1 MSTLGRQILVEY
13 FDCNPETMNDVVK
26 VEQSMVDAA
35 KEAEATV
42 INSTFHHFSPFGVSG
57 VVVIQE
63 SHLAIHTWPEYGY
76 AAVDIFT
83 CGDTVDPWISFK
95 YLEKAFEAKGSAAM
109 EMLRGQEGLL
119 NRTDFKPVTLEQK
132 HASAKPKIVTTRN
145 VWFTERTDTVAFS
158 LRHTGDPLFRKKSDY
173 QKVEVFDTYAYGK
186 LLTLDGMIMTTEQD
200 EYVYHEMIT
209 HVPLQANPKAKR
221 VLIIG
226 GGDGG
231 AAREALKYDNIEEVV
246 LVEIDDVVVEAAR
259 EFFPHISSSF
269 GHPRLTLKIEDG
281 IKYVKEAADASFD
294 LVIVDST
301 DPIGPSEGLFT
312 EKFYRDVYRI
322 LRQDGILI
330 TQSESPRYN
339 VNVFKDIYSTYR
351 GIFGQDKV
359 FCYLAHIPT
368 YPTGMWSFSFSVKG
382 DLNPRN
388 FNVEA
393 SKAFSEKHNLRYYT
407 EEMHQAAFALP
418 RFVKELL
425 EGK

>member
-1 MSTLGRQILVEY
+1 MSTLGRHILVEY
-13 FDCNPETMNDVVK
+13 FDCNPEVLNDVVK
-26 VEQSMVDAA
+26 IETSMVDAA

-83 CGDTVDPWISFK
+83 CGETVNPWISFK
-95 YLEKAFEAKGSAAM
+95 YLETAFEAKHSAAM
-109 EMLRGQEGLL
+109 ELLRGQEDLL
-119 NRTDFKPVTLEQK
+119 SKTAFKPQFYETQVGK
-132 HASAKPKIVTTRN
+132 HAIQTTRN
-145 VWFTERTDTVAFS
+145 VWFTERTDTIAFS

-173 QKVEVFDTYAYGK
+173 QKVEVYDTYAYGK
-186 LLTLDGMIMTTEQD
+186 LLTLDGMVMTTDRD

-209 HVPLQANPKAKR
+209 HVPLQAHKNAKR

-246 LVEIDDVVVEAAR
+246 LVEIDDVVVEAAKLH
-259 EFFPHISSSF
+259 FPKLATSF
-269 GHPRLTLKIEDG
+269 DNPRLTLKIEDG
-281 IKYVKEAADASFD
+281 IEYVKNCPDNSFD

-301 DPIGPSEGLFT
+301 DPIGPGEGLFT
-312 EKFYRDVYRI
+312 EKFYREVHRI
-322 LRQDGILI
+322 MADGGIQI

-339 VNVFKDIYSTYR
+339 EKVFKEIYACYK
-351 GIFGQDKV
+351 GIFGAENV

-368 YPTGMWSFSFSVKG
+368 YPTGMWTFSFSVKG
-382 DLNPRN
+382 DGHPLNFDP
-388 FNVEA
+388 EA
-393 SKAFSEKHNLRYYT
+393 ARQFSKSQGTRYYN
-407 EEMHQAAFALP
+407 EEIHKAAFALP
-418 RFVKELL
+418 NFVKDLIE
-425 EGK
+425 EATA